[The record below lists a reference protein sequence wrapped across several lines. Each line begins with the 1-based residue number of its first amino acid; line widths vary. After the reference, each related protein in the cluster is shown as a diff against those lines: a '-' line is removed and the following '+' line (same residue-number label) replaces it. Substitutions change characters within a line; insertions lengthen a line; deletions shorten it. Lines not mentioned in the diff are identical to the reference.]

1 MMSKDVDV
9 TKVQELLKKIS
20 ELEQENKDQNGK
32 KETIKRKYLLN
43 IIMIN
48 YFLSKEEL
56 TLFINYLDEEKISKR
71 LSSLYKLKDIYLLN
85 NIKNYQ
91 KKKEIINEV
100 VQKIAKENNISL
112 DLRKNK
118 KVLRQHLELE
128 KYQQLK
134 EKVSIANLEYK
145 KSKLI
150 LKYINKLIKIEKKQE
165 EMNKQSKE
173 QENIKQL
180 KDFTDYF
187 TYQTNLNQKLSDL
200 LNELCHG
207 IYLKKYGEGLNHFIP
222 EDITKIFKEINKLP
236 EFAKEEVCLLGKDVL
251 KNYLRT
257 ISKENATEKN
267 FIKNIIHLFEKN
279 LPLEV
284 NNNTIDTSAYYH
296 ILSYLSED
304 DRNYPIL
311 KKMIIQIDN
320 FKYARENNHIL
331 FYLLDKFIQNYK
343 VKLVNQGIP
352 YTDPTFYQEII
363 QLIFEQ
369 TNPLSESET
378 DKFLETISDF
388 VNYCKKRKYIS
399 LSEVNKDLSQIISSL
414 HQEKVKEES
423 TEEQEN
429 ILKNYTFPNL
439 INYYQKSSIDEVKD
453 DKFTKTYLLNKIQ
466 NVAFSIHYTEDGPIT
481 FTTHLL
487 DNSKLLSFDSDLLS
501 HKDKLIQIKPGLNY
515 PALSFSYTLMPDNTI
530 LPLRVTPSLINITKV
545 FSEKDMQNHQENSIL
560 NDSISIVKQIN
571 NTSEEIFTVSS
582 FLQNIHQKL
591 SSDIQEIF
599 QKNNIPFIYQ
609 EEIKDKNLIHK
620 NHNQICQALS
630 EIDKEEAHLIFNI
643 INDSEEKYY
652 TMENTTTSTIELNPN
667 TSLGI
672 YLLSTIHK
680 IQKGTYQKEEE
691 IKIISYL
698 LEKLN
703 KTSYTPYQVRHENNK
718 QLRKI
723 LKPTN

>member
-1 MMSKDVDV
+1 MSKDVDV

-200 LNELCHG
+200 LNELCYG
-207 IYLKKYGEGLNHFIP
+207 LYLKKYGEGLNHFIP

-257 ISKENATEKN
+257 LPKENTTEKN
-267 FIKNIIHLFEKN
+267 FIKKIIHLFEEN

-284 NNNTIDTSAYYH
+284 KNNTLDTSSYYN

-304 DRNYPIL
+304 DKNYSIIEKLIL
-311 KKMIIQIDN
+311 QIDN
-320 FKYARENNHIL
+320 FKYARQDNHIL

-343 VKLVNQGIP
+343 VKLVNQGIQ
-352 YTDPTFYQEII
+352 YTDPSFYKEII
-363 QLIFEQ
+363 KLIFNQ
-369 TNPLSESET
+369 TNPLSEIEIEQFL
-378 DKFLETISDF
+378 DKISDF
-388 VNYCKKRKYIS
+388 INYCKKRKYIS
-399 LSEVNKDLSQIISSL
+399 LSEVNEDISEIISSL
-414 HQEKVKEES
+414 HQEKAEKEES
-423 TEEQEN
+423 NILEQEN
-429 ILKNYTFPNL
+429 ILKNVAVPNL
-439 INYYQKSSIDEVKD
+439 VNYYQRSSKELVKENT
-453 DKFTKTYLLNKIQ
+453 FMFNKRK
-466 NVAFSIHYTEDGPIT
+466 NTAFSISCDENGTIT

-487 DNSKLLSFDSDLLS
+487 DNSKLLSFESELLS
-501 HKDKLIQIKPGLNY
+501 HQDKLIKLEKETTY
-515 PALSFSYTLMPDNTI
+515 PVLSFSYSLTKDNVL
-530 LPLRVTPSLINITKV
+530 LPLKITSSLVNINEV
-545 FSEKDMQNHQENSIL
+545 FSEKDIQTNPQNPIL
-560 NDSISIVKQIN
+560 KDSISILQKLN
-571 NTSEEIFTVSS
+571 NTSEEITTVSS
-582 FLQNIHQKL
+582 FFQLIDYVLCSNIK
-591 SSDIQEIF
+591 EIF

-609 EEIKDKNLIHK
+609 EEITDKSLTHR
-620 NHNQICQALS
+620 NHNQICQVLS
-630 EIDKEEAHLIFNI
+630 EIDKEEAHTIFNI
-643 INDSEEKYY
+643 IDENKDKYY
-652 TMENTTTSTIELNPN
+652 TMKNNTTSTIELNPD

-680 IQKGTYQKEEE
+680 IKEGTYSQEEA
-691 IKIISYL
+691 IKTISYL

-703 KTSYTPYQVRHENNK
+703 KTNYTPYQVRNENNK
-718 QLRKI
+718 ELRKV
-723 LKPTN
+723 LKPQN

>member
-32 KETIKRKYLLN
+32 KETIKRKYLFN
-43 IIMIN
+43 ILMIN

-207 IYLKKYGEGLNHFIP
+207 LYLKKYGEGLNHFIP

-257 ISKENATEKN
+257 LPKENTTEKN
-267 FIKNIIHLFEKN
+267 FIKKIIHLFEEN

-284 NNNTIDTSAYYH
+284 KNNTLDTSPYYN

-304 DRNYPIL
+304 DKNYSIIEKLIL
-311 KKMIIQIDN
+311 QIDN
-320 FKYARENNHIL
+320 FKYARQDNHIL

-343 VKLVNQGIP
+343 VKLVNQGIQ
-352 YTDPTFYQEII
+352 YTDPSFYKEII
-363 QLIFEQ
+363 KLIFNQ
-369 TNPLSESET
+369 TNPLSEIEIEQFL
-378 DKFLETISDF
+378 DKISDF
-388 VNYCKKRKYIS
+388 INYCKKRKYIS
-399 LSEVNKDLSQIISSL
+399 LSEVNEDISEIISSL
-414 HQEKVKEES
+414 HQEKAEKEEYNIL
-423 TEEQEN
+423 EQEN
-429 ILKNYTFPNL
+429 ILKNVAFPNL
-439 INYYQKSSIDEVKD
+439 VNYYQRSSKEIVKENT
-453 DKFTKTYLLNKIQ
+453 FMFNKRK
-466 NVAFSIHYTEDGPIT
+466 NTAFSISCDENGTIT

-487 DNSKLLSFDSDLLS
+487 DNSKLLSFESELLS
-501 HKDKLIQIKPGLNY
+501 HQERLIKLEKETTY
-515 PALSFSYTLMPDNTI
+515 PVLSFSYSLTKDNVL
-530 LPLRVTPSLINITKV
+530 LPLKITSSLVNINEV
-545 FSEKDMQNHQENSIL
+545 FSEKDIQTNPQNPIL
-560 NDSISIVKQIN
+560 KDSISILQKLN
-571 NTSEEIFTVSS
+571 NTSEEITTVSS
-582 FLQNIHQKL
+582 FFQLVDYILCSNIK
-591 SSDIQEIF
+591 EIF

-609 EEIKDKNLIHK
+609 EEITDKSLTRR
-620 NHNQICQALS
+620 NHNQICQVLS
-630 EIDKEEAHLIFNI
+630 EIDKEEAHTIFNI
-643 INDSEEKYY
+643 IDENKDKYY
-652 TMENTTTSTIELNPN
+652 TMKNNTTSTIELNPD

-680 IQKGTYQKEEE
+680 IQEGTYSQEEA
-691 IKIISYL
+691 IKTISYL

-703 KTSYTPYQVRHENNK
+703 KTNYTPYQVRNENNK
-718 QLRKI
+718 ELRKV
-723 LKPTN
+723 LKPQN

>member
-257 ISKENATEKN
+257 LPKENTTEKN
-267 FIKNIIHLFEKN
+267 FIKKIIHLFEEN

-284 NNNTIDTSAYYH
+284 KNNTLDTSSYYN

-304 DRNYPIL
+304 DKNYS
-311 KKMIIQIDN
+311 IIEKLVLQIDN
-320 FKYARENNHIL
+320 FKYARQDNHIL

-343 VKLVNQGIP
+343 VKLVNQGIQ
-352 YTDPTFYQEII
+352 YTDPIFYKEII
-363 QLIFEQ
+363 KLIFNQ
-369 TNPLSESET
+369 TNPLSEIEIEQFL
-378 DKFLETISDF
+378 DKISDF
-388 VNYCKKRKYIS
+388 INYCKKRKYIS
-399 LSEVNKDLSQIISSL
+399 LSEVNEDISEIISSL
-414 HQEKVKEES
+414 HQEKAEKEEYNIL
-423 TEEQEN
+423 EQEN
-429 ILKNYTFPNL
+429 ILKNAAFPNL
-439 INYYQKSSIDEVKD
+439 VNYYQRSSKELVKENT
-453 DKFTKTYLLNKIQ
+453 FMFNKRK
-466 NVAFSIHYTEDGPIT
+466 NTAFSISCDENGTIT

-487 DNSKLLSFDSDLLS
+487 DNSKLLSFESELLS
-501 HKDKLIQIKPGLNY
+501 HQDKLIQLEKETTY
-515 PALSFSYTLMPDNTI
+515 PVLSFSYSLTKDNVL
-530 LPLRVTPSLINITKV
+530 LPLKITSSLVNINEV
-545 FSEKDMQNHQENSIL
+545 FSEKDIQTNPQNPIL
-560 NDSISIVKQIN
+560 KDSISILQKLN
-571 NTSEEIFTVSS
+571 NTSEEITTVSS
-582 FLQNIHQKL
+582 FFQLIDYVLCSNIK
-591 SSDIQEIF
+591 EIF

-609 EEIKDKNLIHK
+609 EEITDKSLTHR
-620 NHNQICQALS
+620 NHNQICQVLS
-630 EIDKEEAHLIFNI
+630 EIDKEEAHTIFNI
-643 INDSEEKYY
+643 IDENKDKYY
-652 TMENTTTSTIELNPN
+652 IMKNNTTSTIELNPD

-680 IQKGTYQKEEE
+680 IKEGTYSQEEA
-691 IKIISYL
+691 IKTISYL

-703 KTSYTPYQVRHENNK
+703 KTNYTPYQVRNENNK
-718 QLRKI
+718 ELRKV
-723 LKPTN
+723 LKPQN

>member
-1 MMSKDVDV
+1 MSKDIDV

-32 KETIKRKYLLN
+32 KETIKRKYLFN
-43 IIMIN
+43 ILMIN
-48 YFLSKEEL
+48 YFLSEEEL
-56 TLFINYLDEEKISKR
+56 TLFINYLNEEKISKR

-134 EKVSIANLEYK
+134 EKVSIVNLEYK

-173 QENIKQL
+173 QENTKQL

-257 ISKENATEKN
+257 LPKENTTEKN
-267 FIKNIIHLFEKN
+267 FIKKIIHLFEEN

-284 NNNTIDTSAYYH
+284 KNNTLDTSSYYN

-304 DRNYPIL
+304 DKNYSIIEKLIL
-311 KKMIIQIDN
+311 QIDN
-320 FKYARENNHIL
+320 FKYARQDNHIL

-343 VKLVNQGIP
+343 VKLVNQGIQ
-352 YTDPTFYQEII
+352 YTDPSFYKEII
-363 QLIFEQ
+363 KLIFNQ
-369 TNPLSESET
+369 TNPLSEIEIEQFL
-378 DKFLETISDF
+378 DKISDF
-388 VNYCKKRKYIS
+388 INYCKKRKYIS
-399 LSEVNKDLSQIISSL
+399 LSEVNEDISEIISSL
-414 HQEKVKEES
+414 HQEKAEKEEYNIL
-423 TEEQEN
+423 EQEN
-429 ILKNYTFPNL
+429 ILKNVAFPNL
-439 INYYQKSSIDEVKD
+439 VNYYQRSSKELVKENT
-453 DKFTKTYLLNKIQ
+453 FMFNKRK
-466 NVAFSIHYTEDGPIT
+466 NTAFSISCDENGTIT

-487 DNSKLLSFDSDLLS
+487 DNSKLLSFESELLS
-501 HKDKLIQIKPGLNY
+501 HQDKLIKLEKETTY
-515 PALSFSYTLMPDNTI
+515 PVLSFSYSLTKDNVL
-530 LPLRVTPSLINITKV
+530 LPLKITSSLVNINEV
-545 FSEKDMQNHQENSIL
+545 FSEKDIQTNPQNPIL
-560 NDSISIVKQIN
+560 KDSISILQKLN
-571 NTSEEIFTVSS
+571 NTSEEITTVSS
-582 FLQNIHQKL
+582 FFQLVDYVLCSNIK
-591 SSDIQEIF
+591 EIF

-609 EEIKDKNLIHK
+609 EEITDKSLTHR
-620 NHNQICQALS
+620 NHNQICQVLS
-630 EIDKEEAHLIFNI
+630 EIDKEEAHTIFNI
-643 INDSEEKYY
+643 IDENKDKYY
-652 TMENTTTSTIELNPN
+652 TMKNNTTSTIELNPD

-680 IQKGTYQKEEE
+680 IKEGTYSQEEA
-691 IKIISYL
+691 IKTISYL

-703 KTSYTPYQVRHENNK
+703 KTNYTPYQVRNENNK
-718 QLRKI
+718 ELRKV
-723 LKPTN
+723 LKPQN

>member
-20 ELEQENKDQNGK
+20 ELEQKNKDQNGK

-43 IIMIN
+43 ILMIN
-48 YFLSKEEL
+48 YFLSEEEL

-100 VQKIAKENNISL
+100 IQKIAKENNISL

-257 ISKENATEKN
+257 IPKENTTEKN
-267 FIKNIIHLFEKN
+267 FIKKIIHLFEEN

-284 NNNTIDTSAYYH
+284 NNNTLDTSSYYS
-296 ILSYLSED
+296 ILFYLSED
-304 DRNYPIL
+304 DKNYSIIEKLIL
-311 KKMIIQIDN
+311 QIDN
-320 FKYARENNHIL
+320 FKYARQDNHIL

-343 VKLVNQGIP
+343 VKLVNQGIQ
-352 YTDPTFYQEII
+352 YTDPSFYKEII
-363 QLIFEQ
+363 KLIFNQ
-369 TNPLSESET
+369 TNPLSEIEIEQFL
-378 DKFLETISDF
+378 DKISDF
-388 VNYCKKRKYIS
+388 INYCKKRNYIS
-399 LSEVNKDLSQIISSL
+399 LSEVNEDISEIISSL
-414 HQEKVKEES
+414 HQEKAEKEEYNIL
-423 TEEQEN
+423 EQEN
-429 ILKNYTFPNL
+429 ILKNVAFPNL
-439 INYYQKSSIDEVKD
+439 VNYYQRSSKEIVKENT
-453 DKFTKTYLLNKIQ
+453 FMFNKRK
-466 NVAFSIHYTEDGPIT
+466 NTAFSISCDENGTIT

-487 DNSKLLSFDSDLLS
+487 DNSKLLSFESELLS
-501 HKDKLIQIKPGLNY
+501 HQDKLIKLEKETTY
-515 PALSFSYTLMPDNTI
+515 PVLSFSYSLTKDNVL
-530 LPLRVTPSLINITKV
+530 LPLKITSSLVNINEV
-545 FSEKDMQNHQENSIL
+545 FSEKDIQTNPQNPIL
-560 NDSISIVKQIN
+560 KDSISILQKLN
-571 NTSEEIFTVSS
+571 NTSEEITTVSS
-582 FLQNIHQKL
+582 FFQLVDYVLCSNIK
-591 SSDIQEIF
+591 EIF

-609 EEIKDKNLIHK
+609 EEITDKSLTHR
-620 NHNQICQALS
+620 NHNKICQVLS
-630 EIDKEEAHLIFNI
+630 EIDKEEAHTIFNI
-643 INDSEEKYY
+643 IDENKDKYY
-652 TMENTTTSTIELNPN
+652 TMKNNTTSTIELNPD

-680 IQKGTYQKEEE
+680 IKEGTYSQEEA
-691 IKIISYL
+691 IKTISYL

-703 KTSYTPYQVRHENNK
+703 KTNYTPYQVRNENNK
-718 QLRKI
+718 ELRKV
-723 LKPTN
+723 LKPQN

>member
-1 MMSKDVDV
+1 MSKDVDV

-207 IYLKKYGEGLNHFIP
+207 LYLKKYGEGLNHFIP

-257 ISKENATEKN
+257 LPKENTTEKN
-267 FIKNIIHLFEKN
+267 FIKKIIHLFEEN

-284 NNNTIDTSAYYH
+284 KNNTLDTSSYYN

-304 DRNYPIL
+304 DKNYSIIEKLIL
-311 KKMIIQIDN
+311 QIDN
-320 FKYARENNHIL
+320 FKYARQDNHIL

-343 VKLVNQGIP
+343 VKLVNQGIQ
-352 YTDPTFYQEII
+352 YTDPIFYKEII
-363 QLIFEQ
+363 KLIFNQ
-369 TNPLSESET
+369 TNPLSEIEIEQFL
-378 DKFLETISDF
+378 DKISDF
-388 VNYCKKRKYIS
+388 INYCKKRKYIS
-399 LSEVNKDLSQIISSL
+399 LSEVNEDISEIISSL
-414 HQEKVKEES
+414 HQEKAEKEEYNIL
-423 TEEQEN
+423 EQEN
-429 ILKNYTFPNL
+429 ILKNVAFPNL
-439 INYYQKSSIDEVKD
+439 VNYYQRISKELVKENT
-453 DKFTKTYLLNKIQ
+453 FMFNKRK
-466 NVAFSIHYTEDGPIT
+466 NTAFSISCDENGTIT

-487 DNSKLLSFDSDLLS
+487 DNSKLLSFESELLS
-501 HKDKLIQIKPGLNY
+501 HQDKLIKLEKETTY
-515 PALSFSYTLMPDNTI
+515 PVLSFSYSLTKDNVL
-530 LPLRVTPSLINITKV
+530 LPLKITSSLVNINEV
-545 FSEKDMQNHQENSIL
+545 FSEKDIQTNPQNPIL
-560 NDSISIVKQIN
+560 KDSISILQKLN
-571 NTSEEIFTVSS
+571 NTSEEITTVSNFFQLVDYVLCS
-582 FLQNIHQKL
+582 NIK
-591 SSDIQEIF
+591 EIF

-609 EEIKDKNLIHK
+609 EEITDKSLTHR
-620 NHNQICQALS
+620 NHNQICQVLS
-630 EIDKEEAHLIFNI
+630 EIDKEEAHTIFNI
-643 INDSEEKYY
+643 IDENKDKYY
-652 TMENTTTSTIELNPN
+652 IMKNNTTSTIELNPD

-680 IQKGTYQKEEE
+680 IKEGTYSQEEA
-691 IKIISYL
+691 IKTISYL

-703 KTSYTPYQVRHENNK
+703 KTNYTPYQVRNENNK
-718 QLRKI
+718 ELRKV
-723 LKPTN
+723 LKPQN

>member
-56 TLFINYLDEEKISKR
+56 TLFINYLNEEKISKR

-257 ISKENATEKN
+257 LPKENTTEKN
-267 FIKNIIHLFEKN
+267 FIKKIIHLFEEN

-284 NNNTIDTSAYYH
+284 KNNTLDTSSYYN

-304 DRNYPIL
+304 DKNYS
-311 KKMIIQIDN
+311 IIEKLVLQIDN
-320 FKYARENNHIL
+320 FKYARQDNHIL

-343 VKLVNQGIP
+343 VKLVNQGIQ
-352 YTDPTFYQEII
+352 YTDPSFYKEII
-363 QLIFEQ
+363 KLIFNQ
-369 TNPLSESET
+369 TNPLSEIEIEQFL
-378 DKFLETISDF
+378 DKISDF
-388 VNYCKKRKYIS
+388 INYCKKRKYIS
-399 LSEVNKDLSQIISSL
+399 LSEVNEDISEIISSL
-414 HQEKVKEES
+414 HQEKAEKEEYNIL
-423 TEEQEN
+423 EQEN
-429 ILKNYTFPNL
+429 ILKNVAFPNL
-439 INYYQKSSIDEVKD
+439 VNYYQRISKELVKENT
-453 DKFTKTYLLNKIQ
+453 FMFNKRK
-466 NVAFSIHYTEDGPIT
+466 NTAFSISCDENGTIT

-487 DNSKLLSFDSDLLS
+487 DNSKLLSFESELLS
-501 HKDKLIQIKPGLNY
+501 HQERLIKLEKETTY
-515 PALSFSYTLMPDNTI
+515 PVLSFSYSLTKDNVL
-530 LPLRVTPSLINITKV
+530 LPLKITSSLVNINEV
-545 FSEKDMQNHQENSIL
+545 FSEKDIQTNPQNPIL
-560 NDSISIVKQIN
+560 KDSISILQKLN
-571 NTSEEIFTVSS
+571 NTSEEITTVSS
-582 FLQNIHQKL
+582 FFQLVDYVLCSNIK
-591 SSDIQEIF
+591 EIF

-609 EEIKDKNLIHK
+609 EEITDKSLTHR
-620 NHNQICQALS
+620 NHNQICQVLS
-630 EIDKEEAHLIFNI
+630 EIDKEEAHTIFNI
-643 INDSEEKYY
+643 IDENKDKYY
-652 TMENTTTSTIELNPN
+652 TMKNNTTSTIELNPD

-680 IQKGTYQKEEE
+680 IKDGTYSREEA
-691 IKIISYL
+691 IKTISYL

-703 KTSYTPYQVRHENNK
+703 KTNYTPYQVRNENNK
-718 QLRKI
+718 ELRKV
-723 LKPTN
+723 LKPQN

>member
-56 TLFINYLDEEKISKR
+56 TLFINYLNEEKISKR

-257 ISKENATEKN
+257 LPKENTTEKN
-267 FIKNIIHLFEKN
+267 FIKKIIHLFEEN

-284 NNNTIDTSAYYH
+284 KNNTLDTSSYYN
-296 ILSYLSED
+296 ILSCLSED
-304 DRNYPIL
+304 DKNYS
-311 KKMIIQIDN
+311 IIEKLVLQIDN
-320 FKYARENNHIL
+320 FKYARQDNHIL

-343 VKLVNQGIP
+343 VKLVNQGIQ
-352 YTDPTFYQEII
+352 YTDPSFYKEII
-363 QLIFEQ
+363 KLIFNQ
-369 TNPLSESET
+369 TNPLSEIEIEQFL
-378 DKFLETISDF
+378 DKISDF
-388 VNYCKKRKYIS
+388 INYCKKRKYIS
-399 LSEVNKDLSQIISSL
+399 LSEVNEDISEIISSL
-414 HQEKVKEES
+414 HQEKAEKEEYNIL
-423 TEEQEN
+423 EQEN
-429 ILKNYTFPNL
+429 ILKNVAFPNL
-439 INYYQKSSIDEVKD
+439 VNYYQRISKELVKENT
-453 DKFTKTYLLNKIQ
+453 FMFNKRK
-466 NVAFSIHYTEDGPIT
+466 NTAFSISCDENGTIT

-487 DNSKLLSFDSDLLS
+487 DNSKLLSFESELLS
-501 HKDKLIQIKPGLNY
+501 HQERLIKLEKETTY
-515 PALSFSYTLMPDNTI
+515 PVLSFSYSLTKDNVL
-530 LPLRVTPSLINITKV
+530 LPLKITSSLVNINEV
-545 FSEKDMQNHQENSIL
+545 FSEKDIQTNPQNPIL
-560 NDSISIVKQIN
+560 KDSISILQKLN
-571 NTSEEIFTVSS
+571 NTSEEITTVSS
-582 FLQNIHQKL
+582 FFQLVDYVLCSNIK
-591 SSDIQEIF
+591 EIF

-609 EEIKDKNLIHK
+609 EEITDKSLTHR
-620 NHNQICQALS
+620 NHNQICQVLS
-630 EIDKEEAHLIFNI
+630 EIDKEEAHTIFNI
-643 INDSEEKYY
+643 IDENKDKYY
-652 TMENTTTSTIELNPN
+652 TMKNNTTSTIELNPD

-680 IQKGTYQKEEE
+680 IKEGTYSQEEA
-691 IKIISYL
+691 IKTISYL

-703 KTSYTPYQVRHENNK
+703 KTNYTPYQVRNENNK
-718 QLRKI
+718 ELRKV
-723 LKPTN
+723 LKPQN

>member
-56 TLFINYLDEEKISKR
+56 TLFINYLNEEKLSKR

-257 ISKENATEKN
+257 LPKENTTEKN
-267 FIKNIIHLFEKN
+267 FIKKIIHLFEEN

-284 NNNTIDTSAYYH
+284 KNNTLDTSSYYN

-304 DRNYPIL
+304 DKNYS
-311 KKMIIQIDN
+311 IIEKLVLQIDN
-320 FKYARENNHIL
+320 FKYARQDNHIL

-343 VKLVNQGIP
+343 VKLVNQGIQ
-352 YTDPTFYQEII
+352 YTDPSFYKEII
-363 QLIFEQ
+363 KLIFNQ
-369 TNPLSESET
+369 TNPLSEIEIEQFL
-378 DKFLETISDF
+378 DKISDF
-388 VNYCKKRKYIS
+388 INYCKKRKYIS
-399 LSEVNKDLSQIISSL
+399 LSEVNEDISEIISSL
-414 HQEKVKEES
+414 HQEKAEKEEYNIL
-423 TEEQEN
+423 EQEN
-429 ILKNYTFPNL
+429 ILKNVAFPNL
-439 INYYQKSSIDEVKD
+439 VNYYQRISKELVKENT
-453 DKFTKTYLLNKIQ
+453 FMFNKRK
-466 NVAFSIHYTEDGPIT
+466 NTAFSISCDENGTIT

-487 DNSKLLSFDSDLLS
+487 DNSKLLSFESELLS
-501 HKDKLIQIKPGLNY
+501 HQERLIKLEKETTY
-515 PALSFSYTLMPDNTI
+515 PVLSFSYSLTKDNVL
-530 LPLRVTPSLINITKV
+530 LPLKITSSLVNINEV
-545 FSEKDMQNHQENSIL
+545 FSEKDIQTNPQNPIL
-560 NDSISIVKQIN
+560 KDSISILQKLN
-571 NTSEEIFTVSS
+571 NTSEEITTVSS
-582 FLQNIHQKL
+582 FFQLVDYVLCSNIK
-591 SSDIQEIF
+591 EIF

-609 EEIKDKNLIHK
+609 EEITDKSLTHR
-620 NHNQICQALS
+620 NHNKICQVLS
-630 EIDKEEAHLIFNI
+630 EIDKEEAHTIFNI
-643 INDSEEKYY
+643 IDENKDKYY
-652 TMENTTTSTIELNPN
+652 TMKNNTTSTIELNPD

-680 IQKGTYQKEEE
+680 IKEGTYSQEEA
-691 IKIISYL
+691 IKTISYL

-703 KTSYTPYQVRHENNK
+703 KTNYTPYQVRNENNK
-718 QLRKI
+718 ELRKI
-723 LKPTN
+723 LKPQN

>member
-1 MMSKDVDV
+1 MSKDVDV

-56 TLFINYLDEEKISKR
+56 TLFINYLNEEKISKR

-91 KKKEIINEV
+91 KKKEIINEI

-257 ISKENATEKN
+257 LPKENTTEKN
-267 FIKNIIHLFEKN
+267 FIKKIIHLFEEN

-284 NNNTIDTSAYYH
+284 KNNTLDTSSYYN

-304 DRNYPIL
+304 DKNYS
-311 KKMIIQIDN
+311 IIEKLVLQINN
-320 FKYARENNHIL
+320 FKYARQDNHIL

-343 VKLVNQGIP
+343 VKLVNQGIQ
-352 YTDPTFYQEII
+352 YTDPSFYKEII
-363 QLIFEQ
+363 KLIFNQ
-369 TNPLSESET
+369 TNPLSEIEIEQFL
-378 DKFLETISDF
+378 DKISDF
-388 VNYCKKRKYIS
+388 INYCKKRKYIS
-399 LSEVNKDLSQIISSL
+399 LSEVNEDISEIISSL
-414 HQEKVKEES
+414 HQEKEEYNIL
-423 TEEQEN
+423 EQEN
-429 ILKNYTFPNL
+429 ILKNVAFPNL
-439 INYYQKSSIDEVKD
+439 VNYYQRISKELVKENT
-453 DKFTKTYLLNKIQ
+453 FMFNKRK
-466 NVAFSIHYTEDGPIT
+466 NTAFSISCDENGTIT

-487 DNSKLLSFDSDLLS
+487 DNSKLLSFESELLS
-501 HKDKLIQIKPGLNY
+501 HQERLIKLEKETTY
-515 PALSFSYTLMPDNTI
+515 PVLSFSYSLTKDNVL
-530 LPLRVTPSLINITKV
+530 LPLKITSSLVNINEV
-545 FSEKDMQNHQENSIL
+545 FSEKDIQTNPQNPIL
-560 NDSISIVKQIN
+560 KDSISILQKLN
-571 NTSEEIFTVSS
+571 NTSEEITTVSS
-582 FLQNIHQKL
+582 FFQLVDYVLCSNIK
-591 SSDIQEIF
+591 EIF

-609 EEIKDKNLIHK
+609 EEITDKSLTHR
-620 NHNQICQALS
+620 NHNKICQVLS
-630 EIDKEEAHLIFNI
+630 EIDKEEAHTIFNI
-643 INDSEEKYY
+643 IDENKDKYY
-652 TMENTTTSTIELNPN
+652 TMKNNTTSTIELNPD

-680 IQKGTYQKEEE
+680 IKEGTYSQEEA
-691 IKIISYL
+691 IKTISYL

-703 KTSYTPYQVRHENNK
+703 KTNYTPYQVRNENNK
-718 QLRKI
+718 ELRKI
-723 LKPTN
+723 LKPQN

>member
-20 ELEQENKDQNGK
+20 ELEQENKDRNGK

-43 IIMIN
+43 ILMIN
-48 YFLSKEEL
+48 YFLSEEEL

-257 ISKENATEKN
+257 LPKENTTEKN
-267 FIKNIIHLFEKN
+267 FIKKIIHLFEEN
-279 LPLEV
+279 LPLLEV
-284 NNNTIDTSAYYH
+284 KNNTLDTSSYYN

-304 DRNYPIL
+304 DKNYSIIEKLIL
-311 KKMIIQIDN
+311 QIDN
-320 FKYARENNHIL
+320 FKYARQDNHIL

-343 VKLVNQGIP
+343 VKLVNQGIQ
-352 YTDPTFYQEII
+352 YTDPSFYKEII
-363 QLIFEQ
+363 KLIFNQ
-369 TNPLSESET
+369 TNPLSEIEIEQFL
-378 DKFLETISDF
+378 DKISDF
-388 VNYCKKRKYIS
+388 INYCKKRKYIS
-399 LSEVNKDLSQIISSL
+399 LSEVNEDISEIISSL
-414 HQEKVKEES
+414 YQEKAEKEEYNIL
-423 TEEQEN
+423 EQEN
-429 ILKNYTFPNL
+429 ILKNVAFPNL
-439 INYYQKSSIDEVKD
+439 VNYYQRSSKKLVKENT
-453 DKFTKTYLLNKIQ
+453 FMFNKRK
-466 NVAFSIHYTEDGPIT
+466 NTAFSISCDENGTIT

-487 DNSKLLSFDSDLLS
+487 DNSKLLSFESELLS
-501 HKDKLIQIKPGLNY
+501 HQDKLIKLEKETTY
-515 PALSFSYTLMPDNTI
+515 PVLSFSYSLTKDNVL
-530 LPLRVTPSLINITKV
+530 LPLKITSSLVNINEV
-545 FSEKDMQNHQENSIL
+545 FSEKDIQTNLQNPIL
-560 NDSISIVKQIN
+560 KDSISILQKLN
-571 NTSEEIFTVSS
+571 NTSEEITTVSS
-582 FLQNIHQKL
+582 FFQLIDYVLCSNIK
-591 SSDIQEIF
+591 EIF

-609 EEIKDKNLIHK
+609 EEITDKSLIRR
-620 NHNQICQALS
+620 NHNQICQVLS
-630 EIDKEEAHLIFNI
+630 EIDKEEAHTIFNI
-643 INDSEEKYY
+643 IDENKDKYY
-652 TMENTTTSTIELNPN
+652 TMKNNTTSTIELNPD

-680 IQKGTYQKEEE
+680 IKEGTYSQEEA
-691 IKIISYL
+691 IKTISYL

-703 KTSYTPYQVRHENNK
+703 KTNYTPYQVRNENNK
-718 QLRKI
+718 ELRKV
-723 LKPTN
+723 LKPQN

>member
-1 MMSKDVDV
+1 MSKDVDV

-56 TLFINYLDEEKISKR
+56 TLFINYLNEEKISKR

-200 LNELCHG
+200 LNELCYG
-207 IYLKKYGEGLNHFIP
+207 LYLKKYGEGLNHFIP

-257 ISKENATEKN
+257 LPKENTTEKN
-267 FIKNIIHLFEKN
+267 FIKKIIHLFEEN

-284 NNNTIDTSAYYH
+284 KNNTLDTSSYYN

-304 DRNYPIL
+304 DKNYS
-311 KKMIIQIDN
+311 IIEKLVLQIDN
-320 FKYARENNHIL
+320 FKYARQDNHIL

-343 VKLVNQGIP
+343 VKLVNQGIQ
-352 YTDPTFYQEII
+352 YTDPSFYKEII
-363 QLIFEQ
+363 KLIFNQ
-369 TNPLSESET
+369 TNPLSEIEIEQFL
-378 DKFLETISDF
+378 DKISDF
-388 VNYCKKRKYIS
+388 INYCKKRKYIS
-399 LSEVNKDLSQIISSL
+399 LSEVNEDISEIISSL
-414 HQEKVKEES
+414 HQEKAEKEEYNIL
-423 TEEQEN
+423 EQEN
-429 ILKNYTFPNL
+429 ILKNVAFPNL
-439 INYYQKSSIDEVKD
+439 VNYYQRISKELVKENT
-453 DKFTKTYLLNKIQ
+453 FMFNKRK
-466 NVAFSIHYTEDGPIT
+466 NTAFSISCDENGTIT

-487 DNSKLLSFDSDLLS
+487 DNSKLLSFESELLS
-501 HKDKLIQIKPGLNY
+501 HQERLIKLEKETTY
-515 PALSFSYTLMPDNTI
+515 PVLSFSYSLTKDNVL
-530 LPLRVTPSLINITKV
+530 LPLKITSSLVNINEV
-545 FSEKDMQNHQENSIL
+545 FSEKDIQTNPQNPIL
-560 NDSISIVKQIN
+560 KDSISILQKLN
-571 NTSEEIFTVSS
+571 NTSEEITTVSS
-582 FLQNIHQKL
+582 FFQLVDYVLCSNIK
-591 SSDIQEIF
+591 EIF

-609 EEIKDKNLIHK
+609 EEITDKSLTHR
-620 NHNQICQALS
+620 NHNQICQVLS
-630 EIDKEEAHLIFNI
+630 EIDKEEAHTIFNI
-643 INDSEEKYY
+643 IDENKDKYY
-652 TMENTTTSTIELNPN
+652 TMKNNTTSTIELNPD

-680 IQKGTYQKEEE
+680 IKEGTYSQEEA
-691 IKIISYL
+691 IKTISYL

-703 KTSYTPYQVRHENNK
+703 KTNYTPYQVRNENNK
-718 QLRKI
+718 ELRKV
-723 LKPTN
+723 LKPQN

>member
-207 IYLKKYGEGLNHFIP
+207 LYLKKYGEGLNHFIP

-257 ISKENATEKN
+257 LPKENTTEKN
-267 FIKNIIHLFEKN
+267 FIKKIIHLFEEN

-284 NNNTIDTSAYYH
+284 KNNTLDTSSYYN
-296 ILSYLSED
+296 ILSCLSED
-304 DRNYPIL
+304 DKNYS
-311 KKMIIQIDN
+311 IIEKLVLQIDN
-320 FKYARENNHIL
+320 FKYARQDNHIL

-343 VKLVNQGIP
+343 VKLVNQGIQ
-352 YTDPTFYQEII
+352 YTDPSFYKEII
-363 QLIFEQ
+363 KLIFNQ
-369 TNPLSESET
+369 TNPLSEIEIEQFL
-378 DKFLETISDF
+378 DKISDF
-388 VNYCKKRKYIS
+388 INYCKKRKYIS
-399 LSEVNKDLSQIISSL
+399 LSEVNEDISEIISSL
-414 HQEKVKEES
+414 HQEKAEKEEYNIL
-423 TEEQEN
+423 EQEN
-429 ILKNYTFPNL
+429 ILKNVAFPNL
-439 INYYQKSSIDEVKD
+439 VNYYQRISKELVKENT
-453 DKFTKTYLLNKIQ
+453 FMFNKRK
-466 NVAFSIHYTEDGPIT
+466 NTAFSISCDENGTIT

-487 DNSKLLSFDSDLLS
+487 DNSKLLSFESELLS
-501 HKDKLIQIKPGLNY
+501 HQDKLIQLEKETTY
-515 PALSFSYTLMPDNTI
+515 PVLSFSYSLTKDNVL
-530 LPLRVTPSLINITKV
+530 LPLKITSSLVNINEV
-545 FSEKDMQNHQENSIL
+545 FSEKDIQTNPQNPIL
-560 NDSISIVKQIN
+560 KDSISILQKLN
-571 NTSEEIFTVSS
+571 NTSEEITTVSS
-582 FLQNIHQKL
+582 FFQLIDYVLCSNIK
-591 SSDIQEIF
+591 EIF

-609 EEIKDKNLIHK
+609 EEITDKSLTHR
-620 NHNQICQALS
+620 NHNQICQVLS
-630 EIDKEEAHLIFNI
+630 EIDKEEAHTIFNI
-643 INDSEEKYY
+643 IDENKDKYY
-652 TMENTTTSTIELNPN
+652 TMKNNTTSTIELNPD

-680 IQKGTYQKEEE
+680 IKDGTYSQEEA
-691 IKIISYL
+691 IKTISYL

-703 KTSYTPYQVRHENNK
+703 KTNYTPYQVRNENNK
-718 QLRKI
+718 ELRKV
-723 LKPTN
+723 LKPQN

>member
-20 ELEQENKDQNGK
+20 ELEQKNKDQNGK

-43 IIMIN
+43 ILMIN
-48 YFLSKEEL
+48 YFLSEEEL

-100 VQKIAKENNISL
+100 IQKIAKENNISL

-257 ISKENATEKN
+257 IPKENTTEKN
-267 FIKNIIHLFEKN
+267 FIKKIIHLFEEN

-284 NNNTIDTSAYYH
+284 NNNTLDTSSYYS
-296 ILSYLSED
+296 ILFYLSED
-304 DRNYPIL
+304 DKNYSIIEKLIL
-311 KKMIIQIDN
+311 QIDN
-320 FKYARENNHIL
+320 FKYARQDNHIL

-343 VKLVNQGIP
+343 VKLVNQGIQ
-352 YTDPTFYQEII
+352 YTDPSFYKEII
-363 QLIFEQ
+363 KLIFNQ
-369 TNPLSESET
+369 TNPLSEIEIEQFL
-378 DKFLETISDF
+378 DKISDF
-388 VNYCKKRKYIS
+388 INYCKKRNYIS
-399 LSEVNKDLSQIISSL
+399 LSEVNEDISEIISSL
-414 HQEKVKEES
+414 HQEKAEKEEYNIL
-423 TEEQEN
+423 EQEN
-429 ILKNYTFPNL
+429 ILKNVAFPNL
-439 INYYQKSSIDEVKD
+439 VNYYQRSSKEIVKENT
-453 DKFTKTYLLNKIQ
+453 FMFNKRK
-466 NVAFSIHYTEDGPIT
+466 NTAFSISCDENGTIT

-487 DNSKLLSFDSDLLS
+487 DNSKLLSFESELLS
-501 HKDKLIQIKPGLNY
+501 HQDKLIKLEKETTY
-515 PALSFSYTLMPDNTI
+515 PVLSFSYSLTKDNVL
-530 LPLRVTPSLINITKV
+530 LPLKITSSLVNINEV
-545 FSEKDMQNHQENSIL
+545 FSEKDIQTNPQNPIL
-560 NDSISIVKQIN
+560 KDSISILQKLN
-571 NTSEEIFTVSS
+571 NTSEEITTVSS
-582 FLQNIHQKL
+582 FFQLVDYVLCSNIKA
-591 SSDIQEIF
+591 IF

-609 EEIKDKNLIHK
+609 EEITDKSLTHR
-620 NHNQICQALS
+620 NHNQICQVLS
-630 EIDKEEAHLIFNI
+630 EIDKEEAHTIFNI
-643 INDSEEKYY
+643 IDENKDKYY
-652 TMENTTTSTIELNPN
+652 TMKNNTTSTIELNPD

-680 IQKGTYQKEEE
+680 IKEGTYSQEEA
-691 IKIISYL
+691 IKTISYL

-703 KTSYTPYQVRHENNK
+703 KTNYTPYQVRNENNK
-718 QLRKI
+718 ELRKV
-723 LKPTN
+723 LKPQN